1 MPPDPI
7 ADEIFRHLFISVAE
21 EMGVTLE
28 RTAYS
33 PNIKERRDHSCA
45 LFDREGRLVA
55 QAAHIPVHLG
65 AFPLL
70 LAHLVP
76 RLAWRPG
83 GVVIANDAFLGGSH
97 LPDRRA
103 ATPLCRPAAVRC
115 GCGAT
120 RRHQAD

>member
-1 MPPDPI
+1 MSHDPI

-21 EMGVTLE
+21 EMGITLE

-33 PNIKERRDHSCA
+33 PNIKERRDYSCA

-70 LAHLVP
+70 MAHLVS
-76 RLAWRPG
+76 RIEWRAGDAGICNDPFPG
-83 GVVIANDAFLGGSH
+83 GTP
-97 LPDRRA
+97 LPDLSGVTPGLA
-103 ATPLCRPAAVRC
+103 AAGAVW
-115 GCGAT
+115 
-120 RRHQAD
+120 

>member
-1 MPPDPI
+1 MSDPI

-45 LFDREGRLVA
+45 LFDRHGRLVA

-65 AFPLL
+65 AFPILM
-70 LAHLVP
+70 ADLVP
-76 RLAWRPG
+76 RFDWRPG
-83 GVVIANDAFLGGSH
+83 DAVHGRFRAGSGA
-97 LPDRRA
+97 PSRGRRRRRA
-103 ATPLCRPAAVRC
+103 GSNRAS
-115 GCGAT
+115 T
-120 RRHQAD
+120 RTRS